1 MKQIILIALAFWLG
15 LTVAVAQEVTVD
27 TVAVPAGQ
35 VVVTTHDIRGVA
47 TDRKQQPIVGA
58 LVRVEGTD
66 ISTVTDVDGKFL
78 LRDVPVDAGKIL
90 VESVGMETAT
100 WDIDTPIQVTPRRR
114 KLSFV
119 VSAGAVMSR
128 YTYNGGSFKAGY
140 EIGVGIEVR
149 RSAHWAF
156 RPMLQFT
163 SRGTIY
169 ESDASHYTFK
179 ESWNPMMLDLP
190 LYFVNRHKLAYKT
203 NLVFS
208 FGPVLSWGLGG
219 KVTSEY
225 NGIKSEY
232 DIYKSKYAY
241 EYYEETHSLL
251 HPFSF
256 GAAYSLGVEY
266 KQLTVGVWGKNM
278 AVTTDDEGLS
288 LSTGEH
294 NWSLMFGAAYRF

>member
-35 VVVTTHDIRGVA
+35 VVVTTHDIRGVV

-119 VSAGAVMSR
+119 VSTGAVMSR